1 MTRHHIAEE
10 RIFQPFLCENFKTRT
25 YVLDRKREEKRAFG
39 RPGSEGEDGMETDV
53 TGTEFQALGKIYLTQ
68 DMNKNPS

>member
-10 RIFQPFLCENFKTRT
+10 RIFQPPRRENFKART

-39 RPGSEGEDGMETDV
+39 RPGIEGEDGMETDV
-53 TGTEFQALGKIYLTQ
+53 TGTEFETLGKIYVAQ
-68 DMNKNPS
+68 DRNQNLF